1 VLQHAVLPEVAR
13 FAWFLFEAIVK
24 SMLLTLKKAGL
35 LGTPAQHS
43 FTFLLN
49 NSIK

>member
-1 VLQHAVLPEVAR
+1 MLPEVAR

-35 LGTPAQHS
+35 LGTPAHQHS
-43 FTFLLN
+43 FTQ
-49 NSIK
+49 